1 MGSAMPDKPVRDMG
15 LSAASPDREWDSYF
29 GGAEHFQNTS
39 SQLYATRA
47 VKSQYSSCSFSG
59 VA

>member
-1 MGSAMPDKPVRDMG
+1 MG
-15 LSAASPDREWDSYF
+15 LSAASSDREWDSYF

-39 SQLYATRA
+39 SQFYATRA
-47 VKSQYSSCSFSG
+47 VQFQYSGCSSSG